1 MIIINME
8 DENKISS
15 ENLMKELEEK
25 ARLAE
30 EYLNHLKYLQ
40 ADFDNYR
47 KQFDKEKESIIKL
60 ANENL
65 IKELII
71 ILDDFEQALKQI
83 ENEKNKEGLIL
94 LHKKFFKILEFHGL
108 RQIESLG
115 KKFDPNFHEALSK
128 EISDAEENTILE
140 EFQKG
145 FMLKFKVIRSSKV
158 KIAENIKGENQNE

>member
-1 MIIINME
+1 ME

-94 LHKKFFKILEFHGL
+94 LHKKFFKIL
-108 RQIESLG
+108 
-115 KKFDPNFHEALSK
+115 
-128 EISDAEENTILE
+128 
-140 EFQKG
+140 
-145 FMLKFKVIRSSKV
+145 
-158 KIAENIKGENQNE
+158 